1 MIGALAIGFLGSFH
15 CVGMCG
21 PIMMAFMGPRQS
33 KMGFLTYHAGRILTY
48 VLIGAVFGLIG
59 ASFRLFQFQQIVTF
73 VLGVMLL
80 LLYGIPSMR
89 HALERTYYEST
100 FYRYL
105 KGFLGRNLSTRK
117 RWFLS
122 GVANGLFPCGLT
134 YIALAGAIALGDVF
148 QGALFMIMFGLG
160 TLPALVLVSF
170 TTESIALRFKHL
182 IPRTTSFIAMVSG
195 MILILR
201 ALLISFPDF
210 NQMVQANAATLITVC
225 GL

>member
-33 KMGFLTYHAGRILTY
+33 KMGFITYHAGRILTY
-48 VLIGAVFGLIG
+48 VLIGASFGLIG
-59 ASFRLFQFQQIVTF
+59 ASLRLFQFQQIVTF
-73 VLGVMLL
+73 VLGVVLL
-80 LLYGIPSMR
+80 LLYGIPAMR
-89 HALERTYYEST
+89 HTLERSYYESN

-105 KGFLGRNLSTRK
+105 KSFLGKNLSVRK

-134 YIALAGAIALGDVF
+134 YIAFAGAIALGDVL
-148 QGALFMIMFGLG
+148 QGALFMVIFGLG
-160 TLPALVLVSF
+160 TLPALVIVSF
-170 TTESIALRFKHL
+170 TSGSFALRFKHL
-182 IPRTTSFIAMVSG
+182 VPRTISFIAMVSG
-195 MILILR
+195 TILILR
-201 ALLISFPDF
+201 ALLSTFPDL
-210 NQMVQANAATLITVC
+210 NQMVQSNAATLITVC